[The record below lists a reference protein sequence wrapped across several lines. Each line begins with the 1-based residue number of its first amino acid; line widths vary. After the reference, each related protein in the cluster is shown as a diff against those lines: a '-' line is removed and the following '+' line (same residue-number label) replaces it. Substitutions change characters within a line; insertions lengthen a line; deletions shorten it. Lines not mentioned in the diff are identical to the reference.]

1 MLLAPNREGD
11 DVKATT
17 LLLCLALPATALAQI
32 DELENPGSVS
42 AIQERAYRMNHELT
56 LGIGTLP
63 LDAFYKGVYAQVSY
77 VFHFTDSFAWQV
89 GRGGY
94 SYNLK
99 TGLREQLEKDF
110 GVIPTVFEEAQYFV
124 GSDLMWKPF
133 YGKAAVLNSRVIY
146 FETHLIGG
154 ATVFKFTNGFK
165 PALNLGL
172 GFRIFQNKVI
182 SYRLDV
188 TDNIVFSVSQ
198 KPFNVMAIQL
208 MLALNFGATE

>member
-1 MLLAPNREGD
+1 
-11 DVKATT
+11 VKHTL
-17 LLLCLALPATALAQI
+17 LLLCLALPTAAFAQT
-32 DELENPGSVS
+32 DELENPGTVS
-42 AIQERAYRMNHELT
+42 AIQERAFRMNHELT
-56 LGIGTLP
+56 LGVGSLP
-63 LDAFYKGVYAQVSY
+63 LDAFYKGFYAQVSY
-77 VFHFTDSFAWQV
+77 TFHFTDNFAWQV

-110 GVIPTVFEEAQYFV
+110 GVIPTVFEEVQYMV
-124 GSDLMWKPF
+124 GSDLLWKPF

-146 FETHLIGG
+146 FETHLLAG

-172 GFRIFQNKVI
+172 GFRVFQNKVI

-188 TDNIVFSVSQ
+188 TDNIVFSLSQ
-198 KPFNVMAIQL
+198 RPFNVMTIQL